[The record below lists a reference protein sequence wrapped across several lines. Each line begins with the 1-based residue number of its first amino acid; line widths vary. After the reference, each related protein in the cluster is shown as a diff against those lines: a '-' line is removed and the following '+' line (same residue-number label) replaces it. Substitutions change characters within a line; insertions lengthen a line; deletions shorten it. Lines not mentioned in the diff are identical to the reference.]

1 MATPTTTGMFN
12 PEVWSAAIIDEF
24 KKHMDEVL
32 RPKRSVAVQQLR
44 DAALGHPEYPEPT
57 PMTATEVRM
66 RNEQYNH
73 QLDAMAYTIS
83 SPLFNRKGAGSK
95 S

>member
-44 DAALGHPEYPEPT
+44 DAALGHPEYPEP
-57 PMTATEVRM
+57 PPKTATEIRIQH
-66 RNEQYNH
+66 EQH
-73 QLDAMAYTIS
+73 KHVLDAMAYTVS
-83 SPLFNRKGAGSK
+83 PPLFNRKGAG
-95 S
+95 